1 MNNSR
6 SFGTLLVALIIFS
19 VVSLDAGIPG
29 VGMKIK
35 LNKQEYITS
44 EAVFVDIYLYN
55 NTTKD
60 ITIGDWAFN
69 EGELQ
74 IIIKDEND
82 IKLIESHATSA
93 SNDPVRTRIIKAGE
107 YYCNEEN
114 VVERYGQGTGLLN
127 PTTKYFPNGT
137 YTVSAFYN
145 YNGDTVKSN
154 EEKFSVKSPT
164 GIEIQALQL
173 FTSAYHEFNNRNINN
188 AVIIFDSLS
197 RTYTQSAYRPTAYQM
212 LVLITGGFLHDREKA
227 ANYSELL
234 MNEYAPSEFAVR
246 GFYNFVHFSD
256 TNNVSKK
263 NKVKIIEDILNHY
276 PGTLLGYHVREYKE
290 QNKDQ
295 LDTLK

>member
-1 MNNSR
+1 MHELIRNIYLKYQEDGYKNKSAFSWIDHLGEVRDSVLSDTLDISLIDKINNNN
-6 SFGTLLVALIIFS
+6 
-19 VVSLDAGIPG
+19 
-29 VGMKIK
+29 
-35 LNKQEYITS
+35 LNKIWLSVPEI
-44 EAVFVDIYLYN
+44 I
-55 NTTKD
+55 
-60 ITIGDWAFN
+60 DWN
-69 EGELQ
+69 M
-74 IIIKDEND
+74 
-82 IKLIESHATSA
+82 
-93 SNDPVRTRIIKAGE
+93 
-107 YYCNEEN
+107 
-114 VVERYGQGTGLLN
+114 VVGFRYGQGTGLLN

-145 YNGDTVKSN
+145 YNGDTVKPN